1 MGSSKGGRSVGK
13 VATKMVGGPIA
24 AMVLGLA
31 ALATSGTAHAADKV
45 RFGTNWLAEP
55 EHGGYY
61 QALADGTYKK
71 YGLDVEIV
79 PGGPLSNNRLLLPVG
94 KLDFFMGANMVQA
107 FEAVEQKIPTVVVA
121 AMFQKEPQ
129 VLMSHPGQGLDTF
142 KDLTKSPLI
151 LVSKEG
157 LAGFYQWMKTEY
169 GFKEEQTR
177 PYTFNFGPF
186 LANKKA
192 VQEGYVT
199 SEPLAIE
206 KAGGFK
212 PNVFLLADYGFNG
225 YSTTLETRTEL
236 VEKNP
241 DLVKRFTE
249 ASIIGWYNYLYGDNK
264 AANALIKKDN
274 PEMSDDQIAYSI
286 AKMKEYGIVD
296 SGDAE
301 KGGIGVMTDAR
312 VKSFFDEMVKSKVVH
327 ASVDYKK
334 AYTLQ
339 FVGKGVGTELRPK

>member
-1 MGSSKGGRSVGK
+1 MTPTRRF
-13 VATKMVGGPIA
+13 
-24 AMVLGLA
+24 GLA
-31 ALATSGTAHAADKV
+31 ALSGLMLFGGAGHAADKV

-79 PGGPLSNNRLLLPVG
+79 AGGPLANNRLLLPVG
-94 KLDFFMGANMVQA
+94 KLDFYMGANMIQA
-107 FEAVEQKIPTVVVA
+107 FTAVEEKIPTIVVA

-129 VLMSHPGQGLDTF
+129 VLMSHPGQGLDTWE
-142 KDLTKSPLI
+142 DLKKSPLI

-157 LAGFYQWMKTEY
+157 LSGFYQWMKSDY

-206 KAGGFK
+206 KAAGFK
-212 PNVFLLADYGFNG
+212 PNVFLMADKGFSG
-225 YSTTLETRTEL
+225 YSTTLEARTET

-264 AANALIKKDN
+264 AANLLIKKDN
-274 PEMSDDQIAYSI
+274 PEMSDEQIAYSI

-296 SGDAE
+296 SGDAA
-301 KGGIGVMTDAR
+301 KLGIGAMTDER
-312 VKSFFDEMVKSKVVH
+312 MKSFFDEMVKAKVIK
-327 ASVDYKK
+327 ADLDYKR
-334 AYTLQ
+334 AYTLA
-339 FVGKGVGTELRPK
+339 FVNKGVGLELRPK

>member
-1 MGSSKGGRSVGK
+1 MKRVL
-13 VATKMVGGPIA
+13 
-24 AMVLGLA
+24 VLGFAVLCGFQQLLPA
-31 ALATSGTAHAADKV
+31 AAADKV

-61 QALADGTYKK
+61 QALADGTYAR
-71 YGLDVEIV
+71 YGLDVTILA
-79 PGGPLSNNRLLLPVG
+79 GGPLSNNRLLLPAG
-94 KLDFFMGANMVQA
+94 KLDFFMGANMIQA
-107 FEAVEQKIPTVVVA
+107 FTAVEEKIPTIVVA

-129 VLMSHPGQGLDTF
+129 VLMSHPGQGLDTWD
-142 KDLTKSPLI
+142 DLRKSPLI

-157 LAGFYQWMKTEY
+157 LAGFYQWMKADY
-169 GFKEEQTR
+169 GFREEQTR

-186 LANKKA
+186 LSNKKA

-206 KAGGFK
+206 KAAGFK
-212 PNVFLLADYGFNG
+212 PNVFLMADKGFTG
-225 YSTTLETRTEL
+225 YSTTLEARTET

-249 ASIIGWYNYLYGDNK
+249 ASIIGWYNYIYGDNK
-264 AANALIKKDN
+264 AANTLIKKDN
-274 PEMSDDQIAYSI
+274 PEMSDEQIAYSV

-296 SGDAE
+296 SGDTQ
-301 KGGIGVMTDAR
+301 KLGIGAMTDERMKA
-312 VKSFFDEMVKSKVVH
+312 FFDEMVKSKVIK
-327 ASVDYKK
+327 ADLDYKK

-339 FVGKGVGTELRPK
+339 FVGKGVGLELRPK